1 MLGEYVIRTLS
12 IVKSY
17 EFNPT
22 RAYSANHVSGC
33 TIYNYLQF
41 SKGSILKSFC
51 FKKIKL
57 RCL

>member
-33 TIYNYLQF
+33 IIYNYL
-41 SKGSILKSFC
+41 
-51 FKKIKL
+51 
-57 RCL
+57 